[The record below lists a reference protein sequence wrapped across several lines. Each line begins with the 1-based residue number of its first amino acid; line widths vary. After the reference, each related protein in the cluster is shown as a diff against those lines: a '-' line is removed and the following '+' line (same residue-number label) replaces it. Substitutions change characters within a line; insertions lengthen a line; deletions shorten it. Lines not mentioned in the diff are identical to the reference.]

1 MTMNGIGMLVLLFLA
16 SKAQKPGLVPASTTR
31 TAVKGKSGRTW
42 FALDSHK
49 AKDGALVPIRSLF
62 ATATG
67 QDLVLSFAVMPGGV
81 RAWTFKS
88 PSSLTATAM
97 KDFDVQD
104 FRAAV

>member
-1 MTMNGIGMLVLLFLA
+1 MTGLGWLMVLFLA
-16 SKAQKPGLVPASTTR
+16 SKAGKSGFTPASTTR

-49 AKDGALVPIRSLF
+49 SKDGALVPIRSLF

-97 KDFDVQD
+97 ADFDVQD